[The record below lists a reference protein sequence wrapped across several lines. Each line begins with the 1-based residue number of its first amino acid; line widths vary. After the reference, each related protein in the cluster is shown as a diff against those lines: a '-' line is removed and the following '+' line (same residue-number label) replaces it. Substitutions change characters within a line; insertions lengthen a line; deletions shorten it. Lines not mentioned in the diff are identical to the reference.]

1 MFALVVCNL
10 GVRGV
15 HGNSIF
21 GRLLETLRAS
31 PYFGPVQGPPAST
44 SRCASN
50 LTSRRTAPFAVWCD
64 DVGALRLLD
73 RRPSGPW
80 WLPRCGRHAV
90 HVRRLADFCAAS
102 RRLCAASRRLCAA
115 SRRLSEP
122 RGTEAYAL
130 AVAWRR
136 PGPSSPPA
144 IVTLS
149 RVTARHQ
156 AGPVPCCLPWRPSSS
171 RMIGC
176 AAQVSVQGRR
186 PRWHLP
192 AVQASRPGLLPPVA
206 LPAVQPSRSPAGPSY
221 ARAPP

>member
-1 MFALVVCNL
+1 MSPLFALVVCNL

-90 HVRRLADFCAAS
+90 YVRRLAVFVRRLADFV
-102 RRLCAASRRLCAA
+102 RRLADFQN
-115 SRRLSEP
+115 
-122 RGTEAYAL
+122 
-130 AVAWRR
+130 
-136 PGPSSPPA
+136 
-144 IVTLS
+144 
-149 RVTARHQ
+149 H
-156 AGPVPCCLPWRPSSS
+156 AGPRLTLLRL
-171 RMIGC
+171 RGG
-176 AAQVSVQGRR
+176 VQGRR
-186 PRWHLP
+186 PRL
-192 AVQASRPGLLPPVA
+192 RL
-206 LPAVQPSRSPAGPSY
+206 
-221 ARAPP
+221 

>member
-1 MFALVVCNL
+1 LFALVVCNL

-90 HVRRLADFCAAS
+90 YVRRLAVLCAAS

-115 SRRLSEP
+115 SRRLLCGVSP
-122 RGTEAYAL
+122 TFVRRL
-130 AVAWRR
+130 ADFVRR
-136 PGPSSPPA
+136 LA
-144 IVTLS
+144 DFVRRLADFV
-149 RVTARHQ
+149 RRLADFVRRLADFVRRLADFVRRLADFQNH
-156 AGPVPCCLPWRPSSS
+156 AGPRLTLLRL
-171 RMIGC
+171 RGG
-176 AAQVSVQGRR
+176 VQGRR
-186 PRWHLP
+186 PRL
-192 AVQASRPGLLPPVA
+192 RL
-206 LPAVQPSRSPAGPSY
+206 
-221 ARAPP
+221 

>member
-1 MFALVVCNL
+1 LFALVVCNL

-102 RRLCAASRRLCAA
+102 RRLCAASRRLLCGV
-115 SRRLSEP
+115 SPTFVRRLADFV
-122 RGTEAYAL
+122 RRL
-130 AVAWRR
+130 ADFVRR
-136 PGPSSPPA
+136 LA
-144 IVTLS
+144 DFVRRLADFV
-149 RVTARHQ
+149 RRLADFQNH
-156 AGPVPCCLPWRPSSS
+156 AGPRLTLLRL
-171 RMIGC
+171 RGG
-176 AAQVSVQGRR
+176 VQGRR
-186 PRWHLP
+186 PRL
-192 AVQASRPGLLPPVA
+192 RL
-206 LPAVQPSRSPAGPSY
+206 
-221 ARAPP
+221 

>member
-1 MFALVVCNL
+1 VSPLFALVVCNL

-90 HVRRLADFCAAS
+90 HVRRLADFV
-102 RRLCAASRRLCAA
+102 RRLADFVRRLADFV
-115 SRRLSEP
+115 RRLADFV
-122 RGTEAYAL
+122 RRL
-130 AVAWRR
+130 ADFQN
-136 PGPSSPPA
+136 
-144 IVTLS
+144 
-149 RVTARHQ
+149 H
-156 AGPVPCCLPWRPSSS
+156 AGPRLTLLRL
-171 RMIGC
+171 RGG
-176 AAQVSVQGRR
+176 VQGRR
-186 PRWHLP
+186 PRL
-192 AVQASRPGLLPPVA
+192 RL
-206 LPAVQPSRSPAGPSY
+206 
-221 ARAPP
+221 